1 MNGFNLSAFAVREK
15 ALTLFLIVAVAAAGL
30 VAFLQLGRAEDPSFT
45 IKVMTVTAVWPGAT
59 PKEMQDLVAEP
70 LEKRLQE
77 LDHYDRVETFTRP
90 GAAYLTVQF
99 KDDTP
104 GSAVPEIFYQAR
116 KKLGDEARNLP
127 AGVLGPFINDE
138 YSDIDFALY
147 ALKAKGL
154 APRLLVR
161 QAEALRERL
170 LHVPGV
176 LKVNITGEQPE
187 RIFVRFDYAR
197 LATLGVG
204 AQTIFDA
211 LQRQNL
217 VAPSGAVETRGPEAY
232 VRLDRG
238 FDDVEAVRQTPIAA
252 NGRTLTLGELATVE
266 RGYEDP
272 PTFLVRSGGEPALV
286 LAVVMQKGWNGLTLG
301 TALDREERAIA
312 TTLPL
317 GVSFT
322 KISDQAKNIREAV
335 GEFTLKFFVALAVVM
350 AVSFVA
356 LGFRVGLVVAAAVP
370 LTLAAVFVIML
381 ITGRVFDRI
390 TLGALILSL
399 GLLVDDAII
408 AIEMMVVKM
417 QEGLKREEAAAFAW
431 TVTAAPMLAG
441 TLVTII
447 GLMPVGFA
455 QSSAGEYA
463 GNIFWMVAFALL
475 ASWVV
480 AVVFTPY
487 LGVQMLPKI
496 KPVAGGH
503 DAIYATRNYARL
515 GRLVTWCVD
524 RRGTVALGVVAL
536 FLFGVVGLAAV
547 KKQFFPNS
555 DRPELIV
562 EVYRPHGTG
571 IGATTQ
577 TVAKIERWLK
587 TKPEAQIVTSYI
599 GQGAPRFF
607 LSLNP
612 ELPDPSFAKLI
623 VQTPDAKGRDR
634 LKASLRAAIAQGLA
648 PEARLRVT
656 QLLFGPPVPYPV
668 SFRVVG
674 PDIDQLRTI
683 AARVRDVM
691 ASDPGMRDVN
701 LDWGG
706 RTPALR
712 LVLDQARLRLLGL
725 TPKDAADQLQ
735 FLLSGAPV
743 TQVREDIRTVEVTAQ
758 AIDPQRLDPSRL
770 ADLTLTTRDGRA
782 VPVSQVGD
790 LRVVEEDPL
799 LKRRD
804 RESVITVRG
813 DIDEGLEP
821 PDVTKALLPKLKP
834 IMASLPA
841 GYRIDTGGSVEEA
854 GKANVALA
862 KVFPLMLLL
871 MLGVIMIQVRN
882 FRGLLMVFLTAPL
895 GLVGAAP
902 TLLLFAQP
910 FGFNAILGLIGLA
923 GILMRN
929 TLILLGQIEA
939 DQKEGMSP
947 REAVIEATVRRSRP
961 VILTAAAAMLAFV
974 PLTLSSFWG
983 PLAFTLIGGVGVG
996 TVLTLLFLPA
1006 LYAIFFRVARTGPD
1020 APAAGSGRAS
1030 RSNRIAGGPFA
1041 PPVQATTS
1049 AGAWR
1054 EAMLTAPIAKTLFGL
1069 TLPVIAVI
1077 AAQTFVAVL
1086 EAYWVSRLGTAAVAG
1101 VSLVLPLFILMGT
1114 MSNGGIGGGV
1124 SSAISRALGAGRS
1137 EEADRLLL
1145 HSIVI
1150 ALGFGLIFALGAV
1163 LVGRS
1168 IYLALGG
1175 SGETL
1180 AYALTY
1186 SAWVF
1191 GGAPLIW
1198 VVNLMASAMRGAGE
1212 VKLPAV
1218 VSLVGAVTLV
1228 PLSPALIFGLGP
1240 LPRLGVGGAGAA
1252 TLIFYLG
1259 ALVAYLVHFR
1269 RAGSALRLRR
1279 TAFGARDFAAILGV
1293 GLTSAVGTLVAS
1305 LTVVGMTGAAG
1316 RGGAPVLAGY
1326 GIASRIDSLLV
1337 PLLFGLGSGVVTLVG
1352 VATGAGD
1359 HRRGD
1364 QITLFASVIA
1374 FASTEAIG
1382 LVVAAAPILWMG
1394 LFSKDPVVL
1403 ADGAAYL
1410 RIAGPFYGFF
1420 GVGLMLYFASQGRSR
1435 MLWPFIGTAL
1445 RLVVTLGLAWGL
1457 ALKGAALP
1465 WVFAAVSVG
1474 SVVFGAVNV
1483 AGFLIDSSRRHP
1495 VTATQLSTVLESV
1508 A

>member
-1 MNGFNLSAFAVREK
+1 MSGFNLSAFAVREK
-15 ALTLFLIVAVAAAGL
+15 ALTFFLIIAVAAAGL

-45 IKVMTVTAVWPGAT
+45 IKVMTVTALWPGAT

-77 LDHYDRVETFTRP
+77 LDQYDRVETFTRP

-104 GSAVPEIFYQAR
+104 AKAVPEIFYQAR
-116 KKLGDEARNLP
+116 KKLGDESRNLP
-127 AGVLGPFINDE
+127 AGVLGPFIDDE

-154 APRLLVR
+154 PPRLLVR

-176 LKVNITGEQPE
+176 LKVTIVGEQPE

-197 LATLGVG
+197 LATLGIG
-204 AQTIFDA
+204 AQSVFDA

-238 FDDVEAVRQTPIAA
+238 YDDVEAVRQTPIAA
-252 NGRTLTLGELATVE
+252 NGRTVTLGELATVE

-272 PTFLVRSGGEPALV
+272 PTFLVRNGGEPALV
-286 LAVVMQKGWNGLTLG
+286 LAVVMQKGWNGLSLG
-301 TALDREERAIA
+301 RALDREEVSIA
-312 TTLPL
+312 QTLPL

-350 AVSFVA
+350 AVSFLA

-417 QEGLKREEAAAFAW
+417 QEGLKREDAAAFAW
-431 TVTAAPMLAG
+431 TVTAAPILAG

-455 QSSAGEYA
+455 QSAAGEYA

-487 LGVQMLPKI
+487 LGVQMLPKTA
-496 KPVAGGH
+496 PVAGGH
-503 DAIYATRNYARL
+503 DAIYATKVYARL
-515 GRLVTWCVD
+515 RRLVTVCVD
-524 RRGTVALGVVAL
+524 RRGLVALGVVVL
-536 FLFGVVGLAAV
+536 FLLSAIGLVAV

-562 EVYRPHGTG
+562 EVYRPHGTA
-571 IGATTQ
+571 IAPTTQ
-577 TVAKIERWLK
+577 TVATVERWLK
-587 TKPEAQIVTSYI
+587 TRPEATIVTSYI

-623 VQTPDAKGRDR
+623 VQTPDAAARDR
-634 LKASLRAAIAQGLA
+634 LKASLRMAIAGGLA
-648 PEARLRVT
+648 PDARLRVT

-668 SFRVVG
+668 SFRVIG
-674 PDIDQLRTI
+674 PDVDQLRVI

-691 ASDPGMRDVN
+691 TADSGMRDVN
-701 LDWGG
+701 LDWGA
-706 RTPALR
+706 RTPAFR

-725 TPKDAADQLQ
+725 TPKDSADQLQ

-743 TQVREDIRTVEVTAQ
+743 TQVREDIRTVQVTAQ
-758 AIDPQRLDPSRL
+758 AIDLQRLDPFRL
-770 ADLTLTTRDGRA
+770 VDLTLTTREGRS
-782 VPVSQVGD
+782 VPVSQIGQ

-804 RESVITVRG
+804 REPVITVRG
-813 DIDEGLEP
+813 DIDEALQP

-841 GYRIDTGGSVEEA
+841 GYRIDVGGSVEEA
-854 GKANVALA
+854 GKANIALV

-871 MLGVIMIQVRN
+871 MLGVIMVQVRS

-939 DQKEGMSP
+939 DRKDGLSP

-961 VILTAAAAMLAFV
+961 VVLTAAAAMLAFV

-1006 LYAIFFRVARTGPD
+1006 LYALFFNVPRARPDKRGEGSRSGPREGNL
-1020 APAAGSGRAS
+1020 PTTRWQIAGSGQAS
-1030 RSNRIAGGPFA
+1030 EKAFIER
-1041 PPVQATTS
+1041 
-1049 AGAWR
+1049 
-1054 EAMLTAPIAKTLFGL
+1054 
-1069 TLPVIAVI
+1069 
-1077 AAQTFVAVL
+1077 
-1086 EAYWVSRLGTAAVAG
+1086 RLA
-1101 VSLVLPLFILMGT
+1101 
-1114 MSNGGIGGGV
+1114 
-1124 SSAISRALGAGRS
+1124 
-1137 EEADRLLL
+1137 EE
-1145 HSIVI
+1145 
-1150 ALGFGLIFALGAV
+1150 
-1163 LVGRS
+1163 
-1168 IYLALGG
+1168 
-1175 SGETL
+1175 
-1180 AYALTY
+1180 
-1186 SAWVF
+1186 
-1191 GGAPLIW
+1191 
-1198 VVNLMASAMRGAGE
+1198 
-1212 VKLPAV
+1212 K
-1218 VSLVGAVTLV
+1218 
-1228 PLSPALIFGLGP
+1228 
-1240 LPRLGVGGAGAA
+1240 PRLSGKATWRSAA
-1252 TLIFYLG
+1252 
-1259 ALVAYLVHFR
+1259 
-1269 RAGSALRLRR
+1269 RATCFLNHSQHTRAQ
-1279 TAFGARDFAAILGV
+1279 
-1293 GLTSAVGTLVAS
+1293 
-1305 LTVVGMTGAAG
+1305 
-1316 RGGAPVLAGY
+1316 
-1326 GIASRIDSLLV
+1326 
-1337 PLLFGLGSGVVTLVG
+1337 VG
-1352 VATGAGD
+1352 VAADSGREGCF
-1359 HRRGD
+1359 
-1364 QITLFASVIA
+1364 ITN
-1374 FASTEAIG
+1374 
-1382 LVVAAAPILWMG
+1382 
-1394 LFSKDPVVL
+1394 
-1403 ADGAAYL
+1403 
-1410 RIAGPFYGFF
+1410 
-1420 GVGLMLYFASQGRSR
+1420 
-1435 MLWPFIGTAL
+1435 
-1445 RLVVTLGLAWGL
+1445 TLGSSLTTL
-1457 ALKGAALP
+1457 LFRVPFKTTDR
-1465 WVFAAVSVG
+1465 VFVG
-1474 SVVFGAVNV
+1474 
-1483 AGFLIDSSRRHP
+1483 R
-1495 VTATQLSTVLESV
+1495 
-1508 A
+1508 